1 MDNIIVRLASLELHN
16 MKNVG
21 CGKLT
26 MPNVFRRES
35 YVSGSEVLGIYGQN
49 GSGKTAAIDTL
60 FFLQNIMVGQPLR
73 DSMSDYIGAGLHNMS
88 IFADFC
94 ISVGDVMYEVGYKVY
109 VKKIEKGVQIERETL
124 SLAKTS
130 EGERSNKTAFMDY
143 IREDEKAIFKPK
155 VRLNELIA
163 EHAENETDLIVA
175 RKMAEKSNCSYIF
188 GESSREIFSRELHGH
203 FREYAFII
211 QVLFDYALKDLF
223 VIRSSHS
230 GFISANFFLPMAFR
244 IEQDEIG
251 LKGDLSIPLAGPV
264 VIYEKEKV
272 ILETIVEQIN
282 SVLFTIIPGMK
293 IGIRYYGTQLMDDGQ
308 EGYKVELTSEREN
321 IPSLP
326 IRMESEGIIKLISI
340 LNALIL
346 AFGNESVCLAID
358 ELDAGIFE
366 YMLGELLSVFQ
377 ESAKG
382 QLIFTSHNLR
392 AMEMLDKDCIVL
404 STANAEN
411 RYIRMKNVK
420 PTNNQRDMYLRS
432 ITLGGQEELIYE
444 ATDSLKMARAFRK
457 AGRKVNN
464 GKL

>member
-35 YVSGSEVLGIYGQN
+35 HVSGSEVLGIYGQN

-73 DSMSDYIGAGLHNMS
+73 DSMSDYIGAGLEHTS

-130 EGERSNKTAFMDY
+130 GGERSNKTAFMDY

-251 LKGDLSIPLAGPV
+251 LKGDLPIPLAGPV
-264 VIYEKEKV
+264 VIYEKEKA

-392 AMEMLDKDCIVL
+392 ALEMLDKDCIVL
-404 STANAEN
+404 STANPEN

>member
-1 MDNIIVRLASLELHN
+1 MDTIVVRLASLELHN

-26 MPNVFRRES
+26 MPNVLRREPH
-35 YVSGSEVLGIYGQN
+35 VSGSEVLGIYGQN
-49 GSGKTAAIDTL
+49 GSGKTAAIDAL
-60 FFLQNIMVGQPLR
+60 FYLQNIMVGQSLS
-73 DSMSDYIGAGLHNMS
+73 DSMSDYIGAGSEHMS
-88 IFADFC
+88 IIAEFYIFA
-94 ISVGDVMYEVGYKVY
+94 GNVMYEAGYKVF
-109 VKKIEKGVQIERETL
+109 VRRKEKGVQIERETL
-124 SLAKTS
+124 SLAKNF
-130 EGERSNKTAFMDY
+130 EGKRTNKTVFMDY
-143 IREDEKAIFKPK
+143 ARDDEKSIFKPQ
-155 VRLNELIA
+155 VRFQELIA

-188 GESSREIFSRELHGH
+188 GESSWEIFSREHH
-203 FREYAFII
+203 SQFREYAFII
-211 QVLFDYALKDLF
+211 QALFHYALKDLF

-251 LKGDLSIPLAGPV
+251 LKGDLPIPLAGPV
-264 VIYEKEKV
+264 VIYEKEKA

-293 IGIRYYGTQLMDDGQ
+293 IGIRYYGTQLLDDGQ
-308 EGYKVELTSEREN
+308 EGHKIELTSEREN
-321 IPSLP
+321 IPALP

-392 AMEMLDKDCIVL
+392 ALEMLDKDCIVL
-404 STANAEN
+404 STANPEN
-411 RYIRMKNVK
+411 RYIRMRNVK
-420 PTNNQRDMYLRS
+420 PTNNLRDMYLRG

-444 ATDSLKMARAFRK
+444 ETDSLKMARAFRK
-457 AGRKVNN
+457 AGRKAKN
-464 GKL
+464 GE